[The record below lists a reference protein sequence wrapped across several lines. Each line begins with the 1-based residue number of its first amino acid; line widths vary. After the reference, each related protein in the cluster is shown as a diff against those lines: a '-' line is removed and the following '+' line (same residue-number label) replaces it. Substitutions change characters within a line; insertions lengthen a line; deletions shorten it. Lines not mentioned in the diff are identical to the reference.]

1 MNRTLRGLAALVL
14 ATGAIAGCS
23 RHPAQ
28 TAQHVQRRP
37 ADAALAVKPQAGT
50 NGPTERAGGMPEES
64 ESVADVA
71 AGLSPIAAAVSA
83 STPAAAAP
91 IPANWVEGTNYKTL
105 VPAEPT
111 SVDPNKVEVAEV
123 FWYGCVHCFH
133 LDPTLEAWRK
143 KGKPAYVEFVR
154 VPVMWNEATRAHA
167 RLFYTMKR
175 LNKLEELHS
184 AVFDEIHVNH
194 NYLIDVEG
202 DPAKTEQ
209 LQRAFLKAHGV
220 TDQQFDSVY
229 RSLDVA
235 ADLRKAEDLTRRYQ
249 ALSVPWLVVNGKY
262 TTDVGMAGGEAE
274 LTKIVND
281 LAASERRH

>member
-14 ATGAIAGCS
+14 ATVAIAGCS
-23 RHPAQ
+23 RHSAP
-28 TAQHVQRRP
+28 TAQHAQRRP
-37 ADAALAVKPQAGT
+37 ADAALAVKPQNT
-50 NGPTERAGGMPEES
+50 QSGPAERAGGMPEES
-64 ESVADVA
+64 ESVADIA
-71 AGLSPIAAAVSA
+71 AGLSPIAAAVA
-83 STPAAAAP
+83 ANTPAAATP
-91 IPANWVEGTNYKTL
+91 IPAKWVERTNYNTL

-111 SVDPNKVEVAEV
+111 SVDPNKVEVTEV

-154 VPVMWNEATRAHA
+154 VPAMWNEVTRAHA

-184 AVFDEIHVNH
+184 ATFDEIHVKH
-194 NYLIDVEG
+194 DYLVGE
-202 DPAKTEQ
+202 DPAATEE

-220 TDQQFDSVY
+220 TDAQFDSVY

-235 ADLRKAEDLTRRYQ
+235 ADLRKAEDINRRYQ
-249 ALSVPWLVVNGKY
+249 AISVPWLVVNGKY
-262 TTDVGMAGGEAE
+262 TADVGTAGGESQLIE
-274 LTKIVND
+274 LIND